1 MKSVPVTRLSN
12 DDLLCELKQNVA
24 HGCTHT
30 ARQVALIAEV
40 DRRRLYAPAGF
51 PSMFTFCVGE
61 LHLPEDAAYKRI
73 QVARVARRHPA
84 VLTAL
89 AEGRVHLTGLNLMS
103 AHFKVLPPEV
113 VNELLEAATHRS
125 KKDIELLL
133 AQRFP
138 KADLQAEVRAIPSAG
153 VQSPALKSEPANER
167 PEQPQPVANTES
179 ELAPAQVGRPV
190 IPAIRPAEYTR
201 VAPLAPQRYGV
212 QFTLDEV
219 GHDLL
224 RQVQDLLG
232 HEVPRSDLAEVFVRA
247 LKAYATLLAKQKH
260 AATEHPRVPRPQKP
274 GSRHISG
281 HVSGSFGSATRVSA
295 RTSTTP
301 AIAARR
307 ARTSNTT
314 TRSNSPAAARRP
326 PRTSGSDAAPTT
338 STARSAPMGP
348 RSCSTSAR
356 RGPTHAAHRSRQPD
370 DRVVNRVDEDAADD
384 TWNHATGR
392 LTQGPWILRRRGRA
406 PGSPLRTIA
415 RDAGPGRPLRSG
427 SSFPGCISRA
437 RSSPARPYRR
447 THSREREE
455 WDEPR
460 RAFEGAP

>member
-179 ELAPAQVGRPV
+179 ELGRPV

-281 HVSGSFGSATRVSA
+281 HVKRVV
-295 RTSTTP
+295 RKRDKGQCTYV
-301 AIAARR
+301 
-307 ARTSNTT
+307 N
-314 TRSNSPAAARRP
+314 
-326 PRTSGSDAAPTT
+326 DAGHRCE
-338 STARSAPMGP
+338 ARSDLEYDHAIEF
-348 RSCSTSAR
+348 AR
-356 RGPTHAAHRSRQPD
+356 GGEATASNIRLRCRAHNQYGAERTYGAAFMQHKREKRADARGASVT
-370 DRVVNRVDEDAADD
+370 
-384 TWNHATGR
+384 AT
-392 LTQGPWILRRRGRA
+392 
-406 PGSPLRTIA
+406 
-415 RDAGPGRPLRSG
+415 
-427 SSFPGCISRA
+427 
-437 RSSPARPYRR
+437 
-447 THSREREE
+447 
-455 WDEPR
+455 
-460 RAFEGAP
+460 

>member
-1 MKSVPVTRLSN
+1 MKSVPVARLSN
-12 DDLLCELKQNVA
+12 DDLVCELKQSVA
-24 HGCTHT
+24 HDCTHT

-40 DRRRLYAPAGF
+40 ERRRLYAPAGY

-73 QVARVARRHPA
+73 QVARVARCHPA

-89 AEGRVHLTGLNLMS
+89 AEGRVHLTGLNLMA
-103 AHFKVLPPEV
+103 AHFKVLPPAV

-153 VQSPALKSEPANER
+153 VQPPALTSEPADER

-190 IPAIRPAEYTR
+190 IPAIQPAEYAR

-212 QFTLDEV
+212 QFTMDQT

-260 AATEHPRVPRPQKP
+260 AATEHPRVPRRQKP
-274 GSRHISG
+274 GSRHISAHVKRVVQRRDKGQCTYVNDAG
-281 HVSGSFGSATRVSA
+281 HRCE
-295 RTSTTP
+295 
-301 AIAARR
+301 
-307 ARTSNTT
+307 
-314 TRSNSPAAARRP
+314 
-326 PRTSGSDAAPTT
+326 
-338 STARSAPMGP
+338 ARSDLEYDHAIEF
-348 RSCSTSAR
+348 AR
-356 RGPTHAAHRSRQPD
+356 GGEATASNIRLRCHAHNQYGAERTYGTAFMQHKREQ
-370 DRVVNRVDEDAADD
+370 AADAHGASV
-384 TWNHATGR
+384 TAT
-392 LTQGPWILRRRGRA
+392 
-406 PGSPLRTIA
+406 
-415 RDAGPGRPLRSG
+415 
-427 SSFPGCISRA
+427 
-437 RSSPARPYRR
+437 
-447 THSREREE
+447 
-455 WDEPR
+455 
-460 RAFEGAP
+460 